1 MKELSLNIL
10 DIAQNSI
17 KAKAS
22 LIYITIKETEDEMSI
37 SIKDNGCGMTK
48 EILQN
53 VTDPFCTTRTT
64 RKVGLGIPLFRLAAE
79 QTGGSLEI
87 KSVSELDDSEN
98 HGTETTAYF
107 FKNHLDFTP
116 LGDIIS
122 TICTLVQDC
131 EGFDFIFSHTLP
143 SGETVEADTRAFRE
157 ILGDVPLSNPDVL
170 VWLKGF
176 LQEQYNN
183 N

>member
-17 KAKAS
+17 KANAS
-22 LIYITIKETEDEMSI
+22 LIHITIRETEKEMTISI
-37 SIKDNGCGMTK
+37 SDNGCGMTA

-53 VTDPFCTTRTT
+53 VTDPFCTTRKT
-64 RKVGLGIPLFRLAAE
+64 RKVGLGIPFFRLAAE
-79 QTGGSLEI
+79 QTGGRLEI
-87 KSVSELDDSEN
+87 RSVSELDDAEN
-98 HGTETTAYF
+98 HGTTTTAYF

-122 TICTLVQDC
+122 TYCTLVQDSD
-131 EGFDFIFSHTLP
+131 GFDIVFTHKLP
-143 SGETVEADTRAFRE
+143 NGETVEADTRAFRE

-170 VWLKGF
+170 VWIKGF